1 MLRYAF
7 YLFRRGLQQTAG
19 QGCCHQPQRKTH
31 ALCDKYKSSRWT
43 ILISKESTDRLQTR
57 SSLVS
62 SDSFFFFI
70 LLLKWSRSA
79 RRSLTQPEL
88 QRRNP
93 HCGHSRSSL
102 VTIKQVIFRASAV
115 AHVAQVNMPHFAAWQ
130 APWICRVKQ
139 LPKCVFLHLAETRH
153 APLRSYRLY
162 FFNIFWGAKKAP
174 KMMNTSST
182 LGRNL
187 CLRLASLNRCIVVIL

>member
-1 MLRYAF
+1 MLRTRHM
-7 YLFRRGLQQTAG
+7 LFVTSTKVADG
-19 QGCCHQPQRKTH
+19 QF
-31 ALCDKYKSSRWT
+31 LFLKSPLTDCRHVLHWCQV
-43 ILISKESTDRLQTR
+43 ILFL
-57 SSLVS
+57 
-62 SDSFFFFI
+62 FFL

-79 RRSLTQPEL
+79 RRSLAQPEL

-102 VTIKQVIFRASAV
+102 VTIKQGIFRDSAV

-130 APWICRVKQ
+130 APLICRLKQ

-162 FFNIFWGAKKAP
+162 FFNIFLGAKKAP
-174 KMMNTSST
+174 KMMSTSST